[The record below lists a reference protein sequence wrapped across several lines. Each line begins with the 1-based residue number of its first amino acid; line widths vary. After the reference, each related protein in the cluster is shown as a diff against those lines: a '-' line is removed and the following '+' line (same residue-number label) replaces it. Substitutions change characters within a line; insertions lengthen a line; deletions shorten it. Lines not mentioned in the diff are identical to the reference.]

1 MKKLILK
8 TTAITLASIIGAS
21 LLVFGIFAL
30 FFPAPLAR
38 LFEGTG
44 GYSAS
49 IHFYER
55 QYKKTGDI
63 EDLAEFVVKIDLE
76 KDSDL
81 AEEYLYEMV
90 NHEDFSIYCAE
101 QDQLNFSNISTIQYF
116 TGSYASVLVKN
127 GKFDS
132 ALDFAREFV
141 NVNGYSVYNPYSVII
156 MNNGDNLNLEQL
168 NKLKANI
175 DSYIFKDN
183 EYNEYADQDSQI
195 VKQLIK
201 NLT

>member
-81 AEEYLYEMV
+81 AEEYLYEII
-90 NHEDFSIYCAE
+90 NHKDFLAYCTE
-101 QDQLNFSNISTIQYF
+101 QDHLSLSNISTKEYF
-116 TGSYASVLVKN
+116 NGSYASVLVKN

-141 NVNGYSVYNPYSVII
+141 NANGYTAYNPYSVVI

-168 NKLKANI
+168 R
-175 DSYIFKDN
+175 IFEGDIEDCKRKYVDN
-183 EYNEYADQDSQI
+183 EYVYRDSQI
-195 VKQLIK
+195 VEQLIK

>member
-8 TTAITLASIIGAS
+8 TTAITLASIIGAG

-76 KDSDL
+76 KDSEL
-81 AEEYLYEMV
+81 AEEYLYEIIK
-90 NHEDFSIYCAE
+90 HEDFPSYCTE
-101 QDQLNFSNISTIQYF
+101 QDYLKLSNISTKEYF
-116 TGSYASVLVKN
+116 NGSYASALVKN

-132 ALDFAREFV
+132 ALNFAREFV
-141 NVNGYSVYNPYSVII
+141 SDNEYTAYNPYSVVI
-156 MNNGDNLNLEQL
+156 MNNGNDMNLDQL
-168 NKLKANI
+168 RIFESDI
-175 DSYIFKDN
+175 DKHVVN
-183 EYNEYADQDSQI
+183 YNSNDFAYQDLQ
-195 VKQLIK
+195 VVRQLIK